1 MSEVTPQQLKEAL
14 QTYFNLE
21 ELKLLAFDVNIP
33 YENLTGGLSARALDM
48 VLYAQ
53 RHRLYDKLVAEVV
66 EKRPTVNWDIPLAL
80 SDRGN
85 VTGLTDK
92 PAADPSTVAQQGPN
106 ITHIYQAPVYNQ
118 PHNVVNEGGVMSKDI
133 KVGGN
138 VIGNLGDGD
147 FNNEGQIAMGDI
159 ILGGQPI
166 PQTRE
171 EFTKQLEALQ
181 KLLDEAVANGEFSQS
196 RAGEKAAAA
205 IAEVKAETNEPEPD
219 KVTITKRL
227 EEVQERIGLTAKI
240 VEASS
245 QVGKAVLKAVPVVTA
260 LIKLAQVVF

>member
-14 QTYFNLE
+14 QTHFNLE

-33 YENLTGGLSARALDM
+33 YENLTGGLSGRALDM

-53 RHRLYDKLVAEVV
+53 RHSLYDKLVAEVV
-66 EKRPTVNWDIPLAL
+66 KKRPAVNWDTPQALLAQGDGTGPTDQL
-80 SDRGN
+80 GTNSGT
-85 VTGLTDK
+85 VT
-92 PAADPSTVAQQGPN
+92 QQGPN

-138 VIGNLGDGD
+138 VIGNLGAGD

-171 EFTKQLEALQ
+171 EFAKQLETLQ
-181 KLLDEAVANGEFSQS
+181 KLLDEAMANGEFSQP
-196 RAGEKAAAA
+196 RTGEKAAAA

-227 EEVQERIGLTAKI
+227 EEVQERIGMTAKI

-245 QVGKAVLKAVPVVTA
+245 QVGKAVLKAVPVITA